1 MIMDRFILNDLRKK
15 WPEFVLLCVVTLL
28 SVLMTLPI
36 PILIQFTIDSILPS
50 GNYGQFASV
59 CLILLVV
66 IVLQLLIGRLNAFLA
81 ASYTQGFI
89 NRLRMSAMKA
99 FLKSKNNTTND
110 NGRLMVIMNGDIPL
124 LVQDDVSIA
133 STLCAS
139 AFSFLIYVAM
149 IASISPILCAVVMI
163 FLPVY
168 SLWLLRV
175 GKKMRI
181 FNKKVQEINGA
192 FLSRVS
198 LISENIGV
206 IRSYGYEYYEY
217 ASFQTIVD
225 FISSFNLKYMMYGN
239 FAGIVSGVIKT
250 SGIIIPFALGVLLSI
265 NGTLSI
271 GELILFYSLSGMLF
285 SVFGS
290 MSGVLAKFESKKAY
304 EERLEIFLTE
314 CEAKRNDVSSG
325 EASTILANN
334 LQISAGNHI
343 VLSNTASLHLR
354 CGECVMLTGENG
366 SGKSLLLKSI
376 SGDYD
381 NYKGD
386 IHYYDD
392 KGDEI
397 ERSAARLIMLYVS
410 SEQNLVTECLYD
422 ELYEYSKLG
431 MSETNEILE
440 ALGLMKKIETLSN
453 GLKTSREDLES
464 KTNKGFLQEIK
475 IVRALT
481 RRPSFLFLDEMFA
494 NIQNKE
500 SYVFLNTIR
509 TLFPKMCI
517 VVVEH
522 HAFFDFP
529 FDSIY
534 RIEQNTL
541 VKK

>member
-397 ERSAARLIMLYVS
+397 ERSAARLSMLYVS